1 MSWLED
7 RLARLAPF
15 RRGGAAVAGPEEMAA
30 DSAVSEKAHPPLM
43 LLVNDAS
50 GRASFKTH
58 VFDSAESATDF
69 ILYWF
74 PNRSEGGII
83 AFWAMTQAPQFGLD
97 SPSETAAEALV
108 MIRDVKRDEVVYL
121 FSFVDMHSAQEF
133 LREEAH
139 HGTDLRLM
147 MLYWAVPVRL
157 TTDPWGR
164 MMLMPS
170 SPPGTAPDFEIET
183 PVSDTWS
190 PPQALPVLESDR
202 SDPAEE
208 PRDVFEEAPNA
219 HTGVADPMGGIDETF
234 ELTSWMDRPRKKSHK
249 RLYAG
254 PETNHGEP
262 AEEPRDVFEE
272 APNAHTGVA
281 DPLGG
286 IDETFELTS
295 WMDRPRKKS
304 HKRLDAEPEK
314 TSAFERPTPERRSAE
329 EREVRPAPEASE
341 SVFEP
346 ASAPPEI
353 VAREEYNEAPVE
365 AEVVETVV
373 EPAQAQTELVAA
385 DEQAEAPEAE
395 EVETTVEPA
404 PAAVELVAA
413 DERAETPAELEAALE
428 ESVDSPPEVAPA
440 IENAAGESV
449 PEPAP
454 ELAPAEVD
462 VTPDA
467 LEPDVLREKM
477 RARTNGNGHK
487 KLPANGNNALT
498 SNHIVAE
505 VHVNGDANGITFPVR
520 EEAPPAEEQ
529 RAEIT
534 FGAQVP
540 ETAFEP
546 EQAGNGHVDETI
558 EIRIDIQLLSSRA
571 LKVKRWEVKEEPFE
585 GFNSPPGRF

>member
-7 RLARLAPF
+7 RLAKLAPF
-15 RRGGAAVAGPEEMAA
+15 RRGGASVAERKETAAKAVVPE
-30 DSAVSEKAHPPLM
+30 KGNPPLM

-121 FSFVDMHSAQEF
+121 FSFVDMRSAHEF
-133 LREEAH
+133 LREEVH

-157 TTDPWGR
+157 TADPWGR
-164 MMLMPS
+164 MVLTPS
-170 SPPGTAPDFEIET
+170 TPPGAVMDVEADASISER
-183 PVSDTWS
+183 WS
-190 PPQALPVLESDR
+190 PPQSQPVLETNR
-202 SDPAEE
+202 GEPAEE
-208 PRDVFEEAPNA
+208 PRDVFQEAPNAHTGVADPMGGIDETFELTSWMDRPRKRSHKRRDAEPETDHEKPAEEPWDVFEEAPNA

-234 ELTSWMDRPRKKSHK
+234 ELTSWMDRPRKKS
-249 RLYAG
+249 
-254 PETNHGEP
+254 
-262 AEEPRDVFEE
+262 AERF
-272 APNAHTGVA
+272 
-281 DPLGG
+281 
-286 IDETFELTS
+286 
-295 WMDRPRKKS
+295 
-304 HKRLDAEPEK
+304 DAKPEK
-314 TSAFERPTPERRSAE
+314 TNAFERPAPERPAAE
-329 EREVRPAPEASE
+329 EREVSRAAEASE
-341 SVFEP
+341 TVFEP

-353 VAREEYNEAPVE
+353 VAREEHHEAPVE
-365 AEVVETVV
+365 VEVLETV
-373 EPAQAQTELVAA
+373 
-385 DEQAEAPEAE
+385 D
-395 EVETTVEPA
+395 EPA
-404 PAAVELVAA
+404 PAQAERVPA
-413 DERAETPAELEAALE
+413 DELAEAPVEPEGALE
-428 ESVDSPPEVAPA
+428 ESAGSPPEVAPA

-454 ELAPAEVD
+454 ELVPAEVD
-462 VTPDA
+462 TTPDA

-487 KLPANGNNALT
+487 KLSANGHGNNGLT
-498 SNHIVAE
+498 GNHIVAE
-505 VHVNGDANGITFPVR
+505 VHVNGDADRITFPVQ
-520 EEAPPAEEQ
+520 EEVPTSEEQ
-529 RAEIT
+529 TVEVT
-534 FGAQVP
+534 FGAQDREATV
-540 ETAFEP
+540 EP
-546 EQAGNGHVDETI
+546 EHGGNGHVDETI